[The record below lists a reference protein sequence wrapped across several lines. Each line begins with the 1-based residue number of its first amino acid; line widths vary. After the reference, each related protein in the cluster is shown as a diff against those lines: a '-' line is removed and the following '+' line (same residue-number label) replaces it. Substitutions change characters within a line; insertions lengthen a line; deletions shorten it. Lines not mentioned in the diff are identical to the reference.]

1 MKNLAKTSGLGLSSP
16 PKVRELMRPIVS
28 VDISAKVRDAARIM
42 SEKGIGSI
50 IVNKDGRPFGIVTEA
65 DLVSRIVAGG
75 ADPSKVSVAEVMTA
89 PVATIDIDATL
100 VDASRRMLEKQ
111 VKRLCVKDRDQI
123 VGIISQ
129 TDIIHALT
137 DLKSLARIGLL

>member
-1 MKNLAKTSGLGLSSP
+1 MKNSAKTSGLGLSSP
-16 PKVRELMRPIVS
+16 PKVRELMRPIIS
-28 VDISAKVRDAARIM
+28 VDISAKVREAARIM

-75 ADPSKVSVAEVMTA
+75 ADASKVSVAEVMTA
-89 PVATIDIDATL
+89 PVAAIDIDATL